1 MLKQPAGTDSSVAK
15 VLAYARDRIISGE
28 FEPGTKLLPKVLAEN
43 CQTSLIPVR
52 EAFRALESEGLV
64 TFFHNRG
71 VWVSPLSFEDLNDLY
86 SVRLLIESDTV
97 KVSEPF
103 TRVEIEHLEK
113 FLKDARR
120 AAKNGDEAKIISLN
134 RSFHFSIYKKA
145 KSPWRMNLIENL
157 WSHTER
163 YQRLSVHL
171 RRDAADEEHQAIID
185 CLASGDHNG
194 ASKALRIHLETTAKL
209 LAATYK
215 K

>member
-1 MLKQPAGTDSSVAK
+1 MKQPEVRDSSVAK
-15 VLAYARDRIISGE
+15 VLEYARDRIISGE
-28 FEPGTKLLPKVLAEN
+28 FAPGTKLLPKILAEN
-43 CQTSLIPVR
+43 CGTSLIPVR

-64 TFFHNRG
+64 TFIHNRG

-97 KVSEPF
+97 KMAEPL
-103 TRVEIEHLEK
+103 TRVEIEHLETY
-113 FLKDARR
+113 LEEARC
-120 AAKNGDEAKIISLN
+120 ASKNGQEDKIISLN
-134 RSFHFSIYKKA
+134 RSFHFLIYEKA

-171 RRDAADEEHQAIID
+171 RDDAADDEHRAIID

-194 ASKALRIHLETTAKL
+194 ASKAMTVHLETTANL
-209 LAATYK
+209 LASTYK